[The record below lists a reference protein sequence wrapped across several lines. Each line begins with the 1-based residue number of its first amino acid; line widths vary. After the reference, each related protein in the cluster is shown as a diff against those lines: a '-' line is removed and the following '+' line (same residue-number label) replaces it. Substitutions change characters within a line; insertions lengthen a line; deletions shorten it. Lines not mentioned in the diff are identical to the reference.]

1 MRMKRRDVVL
11 GLVGLSLPL
20 IASSCSSNPAET
32 ASSAPEASTS
42 ASSAA
47 NAQQPERIRIG
58 YQVWAS
64 SDLLAKALKLTDQAF
79 PGVQVDYLRNDSG
92 RDVNTAMAAG
102 GIDIGAVG
110 SVAAAVGLSR
120 NIPYNI
126 FYLLD
131 LIGTGEAL
139 VVKDDI
145 KAIADLK
152 GKKIATPF
160 SSTSHYSLL
169 SLLSLE
175 GLKNGDVQVLDMQPP
190 DMLAAWQR
198 GDIDGGYV
206 WEPSLSKI
214 QKEGGALLASSEDLA
229 KRGAATFDVSIVRQ
243 EFAQNYPD
251 VVKKY
256 TEVLDEAVKF
266 YRQDPDEAAKVLA
279 PELGVTPEEAK
290 VQASQFIWL
299 DSTEKANAKYFGTA
313 DKPGDLSKLLK
324 ASADFMVAQKA
335 IPSAPDQETYQK
347 HILYVQ

>member
-1 MRMKRRDVVL
+1 ML
-11 GLVGLSLPL
+11 GLVGMSLPL
-20 IASSCSSNPAET
+20 IASSCSTKPAET
-32 ASSAPEASTS
+32 ASSAPGASTA
-42 ASSAA
+42 ASPAA
-47 NAQQPERIRIG
+47 SAQQPDKIRIG

-79 PGVQVDYLRNDSG
+79 PGVTVEYLRNDSG

-102 GIDIGAVG
+102 GIDIGALG

-120 NIPYNI
+120 GIPYQI
-126 FYLLD
+126 YYLLD

-145 KAIADLK
+145 KAIADVK

-175 GLKNGDVQVLDMQPP
+175 GINSSDLNVLDMQPP

-206 WEPSLSKI
+206 WEPSLSKM
-214 QKEGGALLASSEDLA
+214 QKEGGSILATSADLA
-229 KRGAATFDVSIVRQ
+229 GRGAATFDVSIVRQ
-243 EFAQNYPD
+243 EFAQQYPD
-251 VVKKY
+251 VMKTY
-256 TEVLDEAVKF
+256 TEVLDEAVKI
-266 YRQDPDEAAKVLA
+266 YRSSPDEAAKALA

-299 DSTEKANAKYFGTA
+299 DSTEKSNPKYFGTE
-313 DKPGDLSKLLK
+313 DNPGELAKLLK

-335 IPSAPDQETYQK
+335 IPSAPDQATYQK
-347 HILYVQ
+347 QLLYVK

>member
-1 MRMKRRDVVL
+1 MRLKRRDVML
-11 GLVGLSLPL
+11 GLVGMSLPL
-20 IASSCSSNPAET
+20 IASSCSSKPSET
-32 ASSAPEASTS
+32 ASGSSTAST
-42 ASSAA
+42 ASPAS
-47 NAQQPERIRIG
+47 NGQQPERIRFG
-58 YQVWAS
+58 YQVYAC

-79 PGVQVDYLRNDSG
+79 PGVKVEYLRCDSG

-102 GIDIGAVG
+102 GIDFGILG

-120 NIPYNI
+120 SIPYNI
-126 FYLLD
+126 FYLTD

-139 VVKDDI
+139 VVKNDI
-145 KAIADLK
+145 KTIADIR

-169 SLLSLE
+169 SLLKLE
-175 GLKNGDVQVLDMQPP
+175 GIDQNELTVLDMQAP

-214 QKEGGALLASSEDLA
+214 QKDGGTVLATSADLA

-243 EFAQNYPD
+243 EFVQQYPD
-251 VVKKY
+251 VVKQY
-256 TEVLDEAVKF
+256 TEILDEAVQV
-266 YRQDPDEAAKVLA
+266 YRQDPDGAAKAIA

-290 VQASQFIWL
+290 VQMSQFIWL
-299 DSTEKANAKYFGTA
+299 NSKEKEDAQYFGTT
-313 DKPGDLSKLLK
+313 DKPGDLAKLLK
-324 ASADFMVAQKA
+324 ASADFMVSQKA

-347 HILYVQ
+347 QILYVK